1 MKAQLLHAWG
11 GPLRYGDYRDPTPG
25 PGEVLIAVR
34 ACGVGLTVVNYMG
47 GNLGRPES
55 LPRIPG
61 HEFTGVVVETG
72 GGVAGLRTGDRVMSY
87 FYLTCGRCEWCRGG
101 RDPLCRRHAGYVGV
115 HRDGGYAE
123 LAVLPAANVLP
134 LPDDV
139 PFVAGTVIP
148 DAVATPYHVCATR
161 ASVRPG
167 DRVLVIGA
175 GGGVGIHMVQ
185 MARLFGGRVVG
196 VDVDD
201 TKLELCGR
209 FGAAG
214 TVNVTAPDAQDRAR
228 AALDGA
234 ATVAVDLVG
243 SRETLAWAFGLLGPG
258 ARMVTLTTFPGTA
271 LEVPPRQMV
280 MNELTLLGSRYAS
293 RAEVLAAGRLV
304 REGAITPVV
313 SEVRPLADVETLH
326 RRLRTRSLLGRA
338 AVTNEA

>member
-11 GPLRYGDYRDPTPG
+11 EPLRHGDHPDPAPG

-72 GGVAGLRTGDRVMSY
+72 EGVAGVRAGDRVMSY
-87 FYLTCGRCEWCRGG
+87 FYLTCGRCEWCLAG

-123 LAVLPAANVLP
+123 LAVLPEANVLP
-134 LPDDV
+134 LPDGV
-139 PFVAGTVIP
+139 PFVDGTVIP
-148 DAVATPYHVCATR
+148 DAVATPYHVCTAR
-161 ASVRPG
+161 AGVRPG

-175 GGGVGIHMVQ
+175 GGGVGIHMTQ
-185 MARLFGGRVVG
+185 MARLFGGRVVA

-201 TKLELCGR
+201 AKLEHCRRL
-209 FGAAG
+209 GAAE
-214 TVNVTAPDAQDRAR
+214 TVNITAPDAQGRAR
-228 AALDGA
+228 TALDGTA
-234 ATVAVDLVG
+234 SVAIDLVG
-243 SRETLAWAFGLLGPG
+243 SHHTLAWAFGLLGPG
-258 ARMVTLTTFPGTA
+258 ARMVTLTTFQDTM
-271 LEVPPRQMV
+271 LEAPSRQMV

-304 REGAITPVV
+304 RDGAITPVV
-313 SEVRPLADVETLH
+313 SDVRPLADVEALH
-326 RRLRTRSLLGRA
+326 GLLRSRSLLGRGA
-338 AVTNEA
+338 IVNEA